1 MPLARFAIDT
11 GYATQESYAFV
22 RSSRDPRIMAIKGV
36 PRGAALIG
44 TPTAVD
50 LTVAGKKLRRGIKV
64 YAVAVGIAK
73 LELYNNLRKSP
84 EVAED
89 GVSVRYPGGYVHLP
103 KVDAEYLQQLCAEQL
118 ITRRNRNGFPI
129 REWQKI
135 RERNEALDCYVYARA
150 AASAA
155 GLDRF
160 EERHWREL
168 ERQLGVETKPST
180 PSEPPASEESLAIAD
195 PGMRTPS
202 RRVIKSRWLNR

>member
-1 MPLARFAIDT
+1 MTLAYQSGFGNEFATEALPGTLPQGRNSPQRVTHGLYAEQLSGTAFTAPRHSNRRTWFYRIRPAALHGAFELLPETGFHNRFAELPADPNQLRWSPLPEIDT
-11 GYATQESYAFV
+11 DHE
-22 RSSRDPRIMAIKGV
+22 
-36 PRGAALIG
+36 
-44 TPTAVD
+44 
-50 LTVAGKKLRRGIKV
+50 
-64 YAVAVGIAK
+64 
-73 LELYNNLRKSP
+73 SP

-168 ERQLGVETKPST
+168 ERQLGVNSVEKLVPK
-180 PSEPPASEESLAIAD
+180 
-195 PGMRTPS
+195 R
-202 RRVIKSRWLNR
+202 